1 MTEQILGALVIALI
15 SGIIGNVI
23 GSKDSVKKT
32 VCDERRSY
40 CNKLLVEKIDNLAG
54 KVEAL
59 TKIVNDKHLGI
70 VV

>member
-1 MTEQILGALVIALI
+1 MNEQILAAMVIALV

-23 GSKDSVKKT
+23 GVKDTVKKSI
-32 VCDERRSY
+32 CDERRST
-40 CNKLLVEKIDNLAG
+40 CNKLLIEKIENLSD
-54 KVEAL
+54 KVDAL

>member
-1 MTEQILGALVIALI
+1 MSEQILGAIVIALI

-23 GSKDSVKKT
+23 GSKDSVKKSI
-32 VCDERRSY
+32 CDERRAA
-40 CNKLLVEKIDNLAG
+40 CNKLLIQKIENLSD
-54 KVEAL
+54 KVDAL